1 MAGLWT
7 TILTVIQHY
16 FYDYL
21 IEDNSYNNTITI
33 MMAGAYHPNT
43 WEAKARVLL

>member
-1 MAGLWT
+1 MAGLRT

-21 IEDNSYNNTITI
+21 IEDNNYNNIIII
-33 MMAGAYHPNT
+33 MMAQAYNPNT
-43 WEAKARVLL
+43 WEANARVLL